1 MVDLIT
7 GHPLINILRG
17 AMSVLGAIVAHPQIS
32 EGRGSQMAGMFG
44 FQALKPSISE
54 HPEFLEMLVE
64 RVSSADHALCANA
77 LQLINALMRDSIATD
92 TDNEWQKFIKK
103 LQDLGVIRTVYVCFD
118 NIWVAFK
125 FKLY

>member
-7 GHPLINILRG
+7 SHPLINILRG
-17 AMSVLGAIVAHPQIS
+17 AMSVLGSIVSHPQMS
-32 EGRGSQMAGMFG
+32 EGRGSQQGGLFG

-103 LQDLGVIRTVYVCFD
+103 LQDLGVIRTVYVRF
-118 NIWVAFK
+118 ITGSWVLADG
-125 FKLY
+125 LR